1 MENSLSILTR
11 LLRKENF
18 EFWIVENSDMLNYV
32 TKIFIWREKKILN
45 VLTVTS
51 ASKET
56 FLTFEDLIV
65 QIESLVSDLNTKL
78 EVRNLYEFLAFNE
91 TDYNE
96 EFVFE
101 KDFSQL
107 FPEKSKKAKEIVI
120 KITFNVPSN
129 YKGCGE
135 YIWEKRWREQGIVKN
150 EITTNQGKAISSR
163 SKIPNLLRKVI

>member
-18 EFWIVENSDMLNYV
+18 EFWIVENSEMLNYV

-51 ASKET
+51 ASKEI

-78 EVRNLYEFLAFNE
+78 EIRNLYEFLGFNE
-91 TDYNE
+91 ADYSE
-96 EFVFE
+96 YWDYDEDGEVFV
-101 KDFSQL
+101 
-107 FPEKSKKAKEIVI
+107 SK
-120 KITFNVPSN
+120 
-129 YKGCGE
+129 
-135 YIWEKRWREQGIVKN
+135 REQIESDLIEFIKKN
-150 EITTNQGKAISSR
+150 LTDKYSFDY
-163 SKIPNLLRKVI
+163 PNLVDETKDYSW

>member
-96 EFVFE
+96 YWDYDEDGEVFV
-101 KDFSQL
+101 
-107 FPEKSKKAKEIVI
+107 SK
-120 KITFNVPSN
+120 
-129 YKGCGE
+129 
-135 YIWEKRWREQGIVKN
+135 REQIESDLIEFIKKN
-150 EITTNQGKAISSR
+150 LTDKYSFDY
-163 SKIPNLLRKVI
+163 PNLVDETKDYTW

>member
-32 TKIFIWREKKILN
+32 TKIFIWREKNILN

-91 TDYNE
+91 SDYSE
-96 EFVFE
+96 YWDYDEDGEVFV
-101 KDFSQL
+101 
-107 FPEKSKKAKEIVI
+107 SK
-120 KITFNVPSN
+120 
-129 YKGCGE
+129 
-135 YIWEKRWREQGIVKN
+135 REQIESDLIEFIKKN
-150 EITTNQGKAISSR
+150 LTDKYSFDY
-163 SKIPNLLRKVI
+163 PNLVDETKDYSW

>member
-18 EFWIVENSDMLNYV
+18 EFWIVENSDMINYV

-91 TDYNE
+91 TDYSE
-96 EFVFE
+96 YWDYDEDGEVFV
-101 KDFSQL
+101 
-107 FPEKSKKAKEIVI
+107 SK
-120 KITFNVPSN
+120 
-129 YKGCGE
+129 
-135 YIWEKRWREQGIVKN
+135 REQIESDLIEFIKKN
-150 EITTNQGKAISSR
+150 LTDKYSFDY
-163 SKIPNLLRKVI
+163 PNLVDETKDYSW

>member
-1 MENSLSILTR
+1 
-11 LLRKENF
+11 
-18 EFWIVENSDMLNYV
+18 MLQKYL
-32 TKIFIWREKKILN
+32 FGEKKILN

-96 EFVFE
+96 YWDYDEDGEVFV
-101 KDFSQL
+101 
-107 FPEKSKKAKEIVI
+107 SK
-120 KITFNVPSN
+120 
-129 YKGCGE
+129 
-135 YIWEKRWREQGIVKN
+135 REQIESDLIEFIKK
-150 EITTNQGKAISSR
+150 ILLIS
-163 SKIPNLLRKVI
+163 ILLIILI

>member
-91 TDYNE
+91 TDYSE
-96 EFVFE
+96 YWDYDEDGEVFV
-101 KDFSQL
+101 
-107 FPEKSKKAKEIVI
+107 SK
-120 KITFNVPSN
+120 
-129 YKGCGE
+129 
-135 YIWEKRWREQGIVKN
+135 REQIESDLIEFIKKN
-150 EITTNQGKAISSR
+150 LTDKYSFDY
-163 SKIPNLLRKVI
+163 PNLVDETKDYSW